1 MTITDAIVTTGFKWA
16 FKEYFTTK
24 NKIEKKSNHVLL
36 KKNNMNFK
44 LQFYSR
50 GFAEYYKAKT
60 FKRDF

>member
-36 KKNNMNFK
+36 KKQYEFQITVLFK
-44 LQFYSR
+44 T
-50 GFAEYYKAKT
+50 EYCFMFLCK
-60 FKRDF
+60 F